1 MRLVSVAGARLRRAA
16 EEEERKG
23 EREREPPP
31 SHHSNHQFAS
41 MKNKFFNELTHLPS
55 EHTQMHTCT
64 CKIYTNY
71 TLEDNVNTFIVVD
84 THVHTPN

>member
-16 EEEERKG
+16 EEEEK
-23 EREREPPP
+23 EPPPPPPP

-55 EHTQMHTCT
+55 EHMHTDAHMLNIP
-64 CKIYTNY
+64 KYSKMS
-71 TLEDNVNTFIVVD
+71 
-84 THVHTPN
+84 